1 MIDLLIQ
8 IFVFIF
14 QIVLFLL
21 EVLFFKQLLLKHLF
35 LLLNEGLDNDRQ
47 NQIKQEK
54 LADNNNGE
62 TIESA

>member
-47 NQIKQEK
+47 YQIKQEK

-62 TIESA
+62 TI